1 MNMTRFYRNLF
12 ELNGHPVI
20 ARSLKRFAQ
29 SKVSKPLIPHFVKL
43 YKININEATRQL
55 HEYSS
60 LHDVFVRDLKP
71 DARPITLETNA
82 FVSPCDGVLSV
93 VDELTEESRFTV
105 KGQEY
110 TVAELLGSETEAR
123 KYSGGQVFV
132 FYLSPTDYH
141 QVHVPV
147 DAEVKS
153 VYTLGREAA
162 PVNELGLRH
171 GIRPLTR
178 NYRLVS
184 KLNAA
189 GQPLAHVMVGALNVN
204 TIERTNHEPV
214 VKRGDSYGYFSF
226 GSTVV
231 LCIPKGALNF
241 TGKKGSVKMGEI
253 LGQWIP
259 KGI

>member
-1 MNMTRFYRNLF
+1 MKMTRFYRNIF
-12 ELNGHPVI
+12 ELNGHPIV

-29 SKVSKPLIPHFVKL
+29 SKVSKPLVPSFVKL
-43 YKININEATRQL
+43 YKIDINEATRQL
-55 HEYSS
+55 TDYSS

-71 DARPITLETNA
+71 GARPITTAPNA

-93 VDELTEESRFTV
+93 VEELTQESRFTV

-110 TVAELLGSETEAR
+110 TVAELLGSDSEAEQF
-123 KYSGGQVFV
+123 SGGQVLI

-141 QVHVPV
+141 RVHVPV
-147 DAEVKS
+147 DASVES

-171 GIRPLTR
+171 GLRPLTR

-184 KLNAA
+184 KLKAE
-189 GQPLAHVMVGALNVN
+189 GHPLAHVMVGALNVN
-204 TIERTNHEPV
+204 TIERTNTNPV
-214 VKRGDSYGYFSF
+214 VHRGDPYGYFSF

-231 LCIPKGALNF
+231 LCVPKGALEF
-241 TGKKGSVKMGEI
+241 TGKTGPVKMGEQ
-253 LGQWIP
+253 LGRWVP
-259 KGI
+259 KEL

>member
-132 FYLSPTDYH
+132 F
-141 QVHVPV
+141 
-147 DAEVKS
+147 
-153 VYTLGREAA
+153 
-162 PVNELGLRH
+162 
-171 GIRPLTR
+171 I
-178 NYRLVS
+178 
-184 KLNAA
+184 
-189 GQPLAHVMVGALNVN
+189 
-204 TIERTNHEPV
+204 
-214 VKRGDSYGYFSF
+214 
-226 GSTVV
+226 
-231 LCIPKGALNF
+231 
-241 TGKKGSVKMGEI
+241 
-253 LGQWIP
+253 
-259 KGI
+259 